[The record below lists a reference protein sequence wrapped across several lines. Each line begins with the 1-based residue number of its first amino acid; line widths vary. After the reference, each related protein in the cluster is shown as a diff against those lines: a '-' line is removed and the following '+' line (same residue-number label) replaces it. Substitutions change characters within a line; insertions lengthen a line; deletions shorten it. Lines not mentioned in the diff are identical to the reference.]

1 MPHREAHPGAIKVP
15 PGARDRERLRAL
27 EDHVAKLPSGVS
39 DPDRFLALEER
50 ISSLEKKLEAIS
62 ASGTPAAPSTPG
74 GVVTKPEGEP
84 DKAALVAKANAL
96 GAGAPSQLNRW
107 SIEKLQSFI
116 AEKEKA

>member
-27 EDHVAKLPSGVS
+27 EDQVAKLTATVS
-39 DPDRFLALEER
+39 AL
-50 ISSLEKKLEAIS
+50 S

-74 GVVTKPEGEP
+74 GVVTKLEGDP